1 MFSAVKKEPSVMNV
15 RKKIDESFVSNLIKR
30 GILKLDKN
38 GEIWR
43 QYHIRP
49 HDKQLIKIKIRKIG
63 HISQYGYKDI
73 SVPHN
78 RKKYTFRAHRIIWV
92 YHHGRIPEG
101 KVINHIDGNRTN
113 NRIENL
119 EVVTYSENTIHSFK
133 NNLRVIK
140 LTSDEVSEMKYLL
153 KIGYPVK
160 FLSKKYNI
168 STQHVIKIKNGKS
181 WSFVK

>member
-1 MFSAVKKEPSVMNV
+1 MKV
-15 RKKIDESFVSNLIKR
+15 RKKIDESIIVNLIKR

-43 QYHIRP
+43 QYRKKP
-49 HDKQLIKIKIRKIG
+49 NDKQLIKIKRRKVG
-63 HISQYGYKDI
+63 HITRYGYKDI
-73 SVPHN
+73 AVIHN
-78 RKKYTFRAHRIIWV
+78 EKTYVFRIHRIIWV

-101 KVINHIDGNRTN
+101 KVINHIDGNKTN

-119 EVVTYSENTIHSFK
+119 EAVTHSENSIHSFK

-140 LTSDEVSEMKYLL
+140 LTRDDVREMKYLL

-160 FLSKKYNI
+160 FLSKRYNI
-168 STQHVIKIKNGKS
+168 SKRHIYSIKKGEA
-181 WSFVK
+181 WHYVK